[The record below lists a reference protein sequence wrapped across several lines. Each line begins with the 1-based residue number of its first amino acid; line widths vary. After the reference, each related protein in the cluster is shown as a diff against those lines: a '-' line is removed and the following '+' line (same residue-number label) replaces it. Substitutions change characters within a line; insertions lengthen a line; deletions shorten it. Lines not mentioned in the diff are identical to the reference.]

1 MLLRKIMLAI
11 ARIIQAMGGATSTQP
26 AGHAPQAR
34 TTRTGKAPSVSVA
47 TKQLASKSVKRK
59 PSVAK
64 PITAVKSRKPASKP
78 APITSGKHGRPRKTP
93 A

>member
-1 MLLRKIMLAI
+1 MFKLIQSAI

-26 AGHAPQAR
+26 AGPVPQGR
-34 TTRTGKAPSVSVA
+34 TTKPGKAPSALAA
-47 TKQLASKSVKRK
+47 TKQPASKSAKRK

-64 PITAVKSRKPASKP
+64 PTTAAKSRKPALKP
-78 APITSGKHGRPRKTP
+78 AQTTSGKRGRPRKIP